1 MKMSFDLTRGFFA
14 VALPFTVDQFL
25 TVFADYNRAVWPAQF
40 ALLGL
45 GAGLVVLSFLPRPAL
60 ARLLPLGL
68 GLLWAWMG
76 AVYHLGFFRRIN
88 PLATVFGLAFLLE
101 AGLLIAWTIREPP
114 ISFRPRHVPSGW
126 VGGLLLAYAFL
137 LYPRLATVFGHTY
150 PARPT
155 FGLPCPT
162 TIATLG
168 LLLWATPIPPWWIWT
183 IPLAWSVIGTTAAV
197 SLGIREDFG
206 LLVAAGSTVALL
218 LRGRAG
224 ARARASG

>member
-1 MKMSFDLTRGFFA
+1 M
-14 VALPFTVDQFL
+14 ALPFTVDQFL
-25 TVFADYNRAVWPAQF
+25 AVFTEYNKTVWPAQF
-40 ALLGL
+40 VLLGL
-45 GAGLVVLSFLPRPAL
+45 GVGLVVLSFLPRRAP

-88 PLATVFGLAFLLE
+88 PLATVFGVAFLLE
-101 AGLLIAWTIREPP
+101 AGLLAAWAIREPP
-114 ISFRPRHVPSGW
+114 TSFRPRHIPTGW

-150 PARPT
+150 PSRPT

-168 LLLWATPIPPWWIWT
+168 LLLWATPTPPWWIWM
-183 IPLAWSVIGTTAAV
+183 IPLAWSLVGSAAAV

-218 LRGRAG
+218 VRSRTA
-224 ARARASG
+224 ARSHASG